1 MNDPRVPPP
10 EALALAF
17 SEPPALARAVW
28 PELDA
33 GMERLDVLRA
43 KQVEYDQEAIRLREK
58 LPAVRARDQTAL
70 GAALAAGNTEP
81 EPKALALEAQIERL
95 TRNAAAMLPVIAEQ
109 IGEVTKLI
117 ERS

>member
-1 MNDPRVPPP
+1 MNAPRVPPP

-43 KQVEYDQEAIRLREK
+43 KQVEDDQEAIRFRENF
-58 LPAVRARDQTAL
+58 LQS
-70 GAALAAGNTEP
+70 ALATR
-81 EPKALALEAQIERL
+81 RL
-95 TRNAAAMLPVIAEQ
+95 SVQ
-109 IGEVTKLI
+109 H
-117 ERS
+117 